1 MSEQVQQTQTH
12 ACVPG
17 VLCPG
22 CPHRAAYVACKEA
35 LARGRGRVLCG
46 NVGCRAVGN
55 MHPAAATCPGGEDAL
70 LDRYKTSAPTGGT
83 VNAPAC
89 DVCIHLV
96 PDIELDDADATNGTN
111 GKYSAGLASLAAEG
125 RTTVL
130 GILASSRAFL
140 TRESI
145 EQLAQRALDLG
156 CNDAVIVDPFDSQ
169 RSAEVL
175 ESLLGRAGLHAV
187 VFASPCAQLQRGT
200 YQAEPAEIDEYA
212 CMSCHRCQQITG
224 CPAISFTPPVFRINA
239 ETCAG
244 CDLCVEYCRT
254 HVIYSPRSRM
264 TPAERSRARYAA
276 ACQK

>member
-1 MSEQVQQTQTH
+1 MSEQIQQPQAH

-35 LARGRGRVLCG
+35 LGRGRGRVICG
-46 NVGCRAVGN
+46 NVGCRAVGK
-55 MHPAAATCPGGEDAL
+55 MHPAAAVCPDGEDAL
-70 LDRYKTSAPTGGT
+70 LDRYKTPVPCSGT
-83 VNAPAC
+83 ADAPAC
-89 DVCIHLV
+89 DFCIHLV
-96 PDIELDDADATNGTN
+96 PDTALDDANDQEND
-111 GKYSAGLASLAAEG
+111 GLSGLSTEG
-125 RTTVL
+125 RTTIL

-145 EQLAQRALDLG
+145 ERLAQHALDLG

-175 ESLLGRAGLHAV
+175 ESLLEREGLHAV

-224 CPAISFTPPVFRINA
+224 CPAISFTPPVFRISA
-239 ETCAG
+239 DACAG

-264 TPAERSRARYAA
+264 TPEERSRARYAA
-276 ACQK
+276 ACQE